1 MGRIEGVL
9 LYKTTPRLQ
18 HSDEQQAGIFASKL
32 AALVF
37 RALGTW
43 DGRPTLAS
51 NQAIGK
57 EPYWFCRLGG
67 GVMKDF
73 DWTDKP
79 VEVTAGGTKLKIR
92 CGVRRGNPA

>member
-18 HSDEQQAGIFASKL
+18 DSDEQRGGVFASRL

-37 RALGTW
+37 KALGTS
-43 DGRPTLAS
+43 DGRKTMAS
-51 NQAIGK
+51 NQSK
-57 EPYWFCRLGG
+57 STEPYWFCRLGG
-67 GVMKDF
+67 GGMKDF
-73 DWTDKP
+73 DWAGET
-79 VEVTAGGTKLKIR
+79 VEVTSGGTKLKIR